1 MCLGAQEQRMATRVQ
16 TKQSNGGDGSILI
29 RGRSIPTSTQNL
41 EQTKLRFYP
50 ENPRVY
56 SVVHGHGK
64 PPSQDEIQNRLFQ
77 MEHVKV
83 LVQDIKTNGGLIEPL
98 IVRDGTFEVL
108 EGNSRLAAYRFLA
121 KTNPMKWG
129 YVICTVLPTDIK
141 ESDVFTLLG
150 QFHIKGK
157 KDWAPYEQAG
167 FLYRRLKKHNEDINA
182 LAVEIGISAK
192 RVKHLVET
200 YQFMIDNDEDDVNR
214 WSYYDEYLKSHKIRK
229 AREQHPF
236 LDTLIVQKIQAAEI
250 PKAMELRD
258 RLPVICGNA
267 KLLDKFIAEKLD
279 FSEAYD
285 AAVEA
290 GGDSAHLKAVKKF
303 RDFITR
309 PRVEQRLREY
319 DGKIAKN
326 LIYELRKIHL
336 KVGHLLKKLDP

>member
-1 MCLGAQEQRMATRVQ
+1 
-16 TKQSNGGDGSILI
+16 
-29 RGRSIPTSTQNL
+29 
-41 EQTKLRFYP
+41 
-50 ENPRVY
+50 
-56 SVVHGHGK
+56 
-64 PPSQDEIQNRLFQ
+64 
-77 MEHVKV
+77 
-83 LVQDIKTNGGLIEPL
+83 
-98 IVRDGTFEVL
+98 
-108 EGNSRLAAYRFLA
+108 
-121 KTNPMKWG
+121 MKWG

-167 FLYRRLKKHNEDINA
+167 FLYRRLKKHNADINA